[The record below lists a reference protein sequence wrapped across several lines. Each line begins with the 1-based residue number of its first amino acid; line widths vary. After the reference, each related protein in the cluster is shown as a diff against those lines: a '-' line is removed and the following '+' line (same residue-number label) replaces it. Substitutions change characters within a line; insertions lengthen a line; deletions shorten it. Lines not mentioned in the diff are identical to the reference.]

1 MEVSEKNNLNFEKKT
16 SKALKADHSVHHV
29 TFNPNKASPTE
40 TLNISVPKLDDGVVL
55 VSECLVVVFNLTV
68 VGKRIIFS

>member
-1 MEVSEKNNLNFEKKT
+1 MEVSEKNNPNFEKKT
-16 SKALKADHSVHHV
+16 SNALKADHSVHHV
-29 TFNPNKASPTE
+29 TFNPNEASPRE

-55 VSECLVVVFNLTV
+55 VSERLPVVFNLTI

>member
-1 MEVSEKNNLNFEKKT
+1 MEVSGKNNPNFEKKT
-16 SKALKADHSVHHV
+16 SNALKVDHSVHHV
-29 TFNPNKASPTE
+29 TFNPNEASPRE

-55 VSECLVVVFNLTV
+55 ASECLVVVFNLTV